1 MLLLIFYHLYHKL
14 STSTQL
20 AFDLDAIQYN
30 IRKGGLMFPLVSLV
44 LMFVQWAIEALKWRR
59 IFSTVHF
66 KMNWAASLK
75 MIFAGLSFSFVTPN
89 RMGEFIGRVVYL
101 PSEKKG
107 IGTAFTVY
115 NSIVQISVY
124 CFFASIAFYFYDVSL
139 LSEKLSTSIA
149 EWIDILKMFAVLISF
164 TCIVFFFMQQRLFTF
179 LFNAHFLKRFTNVWR
194 DCMQISLDTSIV
206 LLGLTMLKTMI
217 IVLQYWIVFSWLGV
231 DLPFI
236 STFAG
241 VSLMMFGLVVFP
253 SISFVEIGLR
263 WEFSYLLFSVY
274 TTNLL
279 GITIGASII
288 WLLNVVLP
296 AIIGAFWLIFRPI
309 HRLD

>member
-59 IFSTVHF
+59 IFSTVRF

-194 DCMQISLDTSIV
+194 DCMQISFDTSIV

-236 STFAG
+236 STFTG